1 MSDHQPHGVEV
12 DEKKEEPRSGKAEAV
27 EEESEEEK
35 EEPKSNKRKAQVETE
50 DEEDEDDNEELE
62 AEETEPEPKRQKGF
76 DPNDFESITDA
87 VDKLANSDV
96 LNELAKPDFMTRF
109 AARHGAHSKELH
121 ASVYNAAASMMD
133 SAVLMMQMAEMM
145 LASRWIRSGKPV
157 SNFLPRD
164 GYNICDNASKAV
176 ERGIAVLLI
185 GLAGHRPSEEKFDV
199 PADAAAPLDTDVLTL
214 LVNKTSVEC
223 LLYFWVSVTTEFQS
237 LVFHRRIRDEN
248 RAHAFTEFLHGK
260 LEGDIG
266 YKINPKS
273 RGYSDLARVRRVL
286 DALKSK
292 HRMPSHGELMAR
304 PL

>member
-1 MSDHQPHGVEV
+1 MSDHQPHEVEIKAIE
-12 DEKKEEPRSGKAEAV
+12 EKKEELRGGKAEAV
-27 EEESEEEK
+27 EQK
-35 EEPKSNKRKAQVETE
+35 EEPKSNKRKAQVETD

-76 DPNDFESITDA
+76 DPNDFETITDA
-87 VDKLANSDV
+87 ADKLANADV
-96 LNELAKPDFMTRF
+96 LNELARPDFMTRF
-109 AARHGAHSKELH
+109 AARYGAHSKELH
-121 ASVYNAAASMMD
+121 ASVYNAAAAMMD
-133 SAVLMMQMAEMM
+133 SAVLMMQMSEMM

-157 SNFLPRD
+157 ANFLPRD
-164 GYNICDNASKAV
+164 GYNICNDATKAV

-185 GLAGHRPSEEKFDV
+185 GLAGHRPSEEKFDI
-199 PADAAAPLDTDVLTL
+199 PADAAAPLDTGVLTL

-223 LLYFWVSVTTEFQS
+223 LLYFWVDVTTEFQS

-248 RAHAFTEFLHGK
+248 RAHAFTEFVHGK

-266 YKINPKS
+266 YKISPKS
-273 RGYSDLARVRRVL
+273 RGYTDLARVRRVL
-286 DALKSK
+286 DVLKSK